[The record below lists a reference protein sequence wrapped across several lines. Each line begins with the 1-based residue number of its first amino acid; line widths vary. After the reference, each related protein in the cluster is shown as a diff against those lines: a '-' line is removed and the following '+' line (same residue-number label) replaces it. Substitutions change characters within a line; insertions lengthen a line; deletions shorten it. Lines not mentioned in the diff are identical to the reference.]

1 MWKTPYRY
9 PAKCYTP
16 MDSVLADIFTSFC
29 LLPFLQTHKETTYTL
44 SPEVRT
50 AFYAYDRGLHELM
63 AHSKNEDLDG
73 SYARFPMKA
82 LRIAGLL
89 ASLHDDASQYTIW
102 PAQWYRGQAIAERWR
117 GDLHKLMHQVAEDE
131 APSREARHEQRILEV
146 LKHHGA
152 LSVREINR
160 WTKLAHSNIMAA
172 LPVLQAAGVIEE
184 SATPRATKYRYRL
197 GEEPEDA

>member
-16 MDSVLADIFTSFC
+16 MNSVLADIFTSFC

-102 PAQWYRGQAIAERWR
+102 PAQWYRGQQIAERWR
-117 GDLHKLMHQVAEDE
+117 QSLHTLIGQVQE
-131 APSREARHEQRILEV
+131 ATEPTATRQLEEGLIRQV
-146 LKHHGA
+146 KKHGQ
-152 LSVREINR
+152 I
-160 WTKLAHSNIMAA
+160 
-172 LPVLQAAGVIEE
+172 G
-184 SATPRATKYRYRL
+184 
-197 GEEPEDA
+197 